1 MGLSYGA
8 PVSLQLAW
16 RWALFHA
23 LTDAVSLVGAGSN
36 RARSDAVV
44 RLVTV
49 AALRVTTPCSLA
61 ALVLLSASKLS
72 LSLSLSLCL
81 SVSVVSLPPPRPLA
95 LLPRFPSL
103 SRSLLISAG

>member
-1 MGLSYGA
+1 
-8 PVSLQLAW
+8 VTLQLAW

-61 ALVLLSASKLS
+61 ALVLLSASKALSLS

-81 SVSVVSLPPPRPLA
+81 CLCLSPPAPPLPLA

>member
-1 MGLSYGA
+1 MT
-8 PVSLQLAW
+8 LQLAW

-61 ALVLLSASKLS
+61 ALVLLSASKALS

-81 SVSVVSLPPPRPLA
+81 SVSVSVSLPPPRP
-95 LLPRFPSL
+95 SL
-103 SRSLLISAG
+103 SLSYPAFLLSRARS

>member
-1 MGLSYGA
+1 MT
-8 PVSLQLAW
+8 LQLAW

-61 ALVLLSASKLS
+61 ALVLLSASA
-72 LSLSLSLCL
+72 
-81 SVSVVSLPPPRPLA
+81 PP
-95 LLPRFPSL
+95 
-103 SRSLLISAG
+103 SRSLTPLSFSLALALDFCWLTALARANL